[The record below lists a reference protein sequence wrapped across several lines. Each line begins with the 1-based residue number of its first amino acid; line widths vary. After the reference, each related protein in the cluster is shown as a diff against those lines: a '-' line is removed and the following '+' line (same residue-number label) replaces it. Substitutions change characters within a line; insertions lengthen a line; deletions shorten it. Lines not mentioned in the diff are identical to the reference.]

1 MIRNSQPLPDLP
13 TSPPSNDLPPHVTRW
28 IERVSRATPADLLDA
43 DIRAYEGP
51 DDVLNLLLA
60 LKIDLDDEPREDA
73 DLVRTAAE
81 SRIAAIR
88 DAVDA
93 QLTMVFS

>member
-13 TSPPSNDLPPHVTRW
+13 TSPPSNDIPPHVTRW
-28 IERVSRATPADLLDA
+28 IERVSMATLADLLDA
-43 DIRAYEGP
+43 DICAHEGP
-51 DDVLNLLLA
+51 DDAANLLLT
-60 LKIDLDDEPREDA
+60 LKIDLDGEPRGDV
-73 DLVRTAAE
+73 DMVRTAAE